1 LPGSSVGVPI
11 VGRSGTGGGRI
22 TGGCCAAAT
31 VFAMPSNRLERV
43 AANRARDAAFFP
55 RVVQKSK
62 CFTWGT
68 DEGVTP
74 WEDRNGDTLLPFWP
88 DEASAFSENQDDVE
102 PGEKVLERPLDELVS
117 SLRRWVDADVGIAVH
132 PENDDIAGTYSV
144 RDFATR
150 LLHAIP
156 ADQRESAQWVKDLAG
171 LARVL
176 P

>member
-1 LPGSSVGVPI
+1 
-11 VGRSGTGGGRI
+11 
-22 TGGCCAAAT
+22 
-31 VFAMPSNRLERV
+31 MPSSRLERV
-43 AANRARDAAFFP
+43 AANKARDAAFFP
-55 RVVQKSK
+55 RVVEQGN

-68 DEGVTP
+68 DEGITP

-88 DEASAFSENQDDVE
+88 DEAAASSENQDDVE
-102 PGEKVLERPLDELVS
+102 PGEKVLERPINELVS

-132 PENDDIAGTYSV
+132 PVDGNIAGTYSV
-144 RDFATR
+144 REFASR

-156 ADQRESAQWVKDLAG
+156 VDQRESAQWVKDLTG